1 MGWVRAVTKKK
12 KPQATELSQ
21 LKEEL
26 RRVSEKLESREGE
39 LAEALEQQTAT
50 SEILRVIASSP
61 TDIQPVRDAVV
72 ESAARLCDA
81 TDGLIARLDG
91 DVLIP
96 GVAKYGSMP
105 VPEARRLSYGTPV
118 GRAIIDRQTVHVHD

>member
-1 MGWVRAVTKKK
+1 MEWLRAIKKK
-12 KPQATELSQ
+12 ENPQATELSQ

-26 RRVSEKLESREGE
+26 RRVSEKLESREDE

-61 TDIQPVRDAVV
+61 TDIQPVLAAVV
-72 ESAARLCDA
+72 ESAARLCNA
-81 TDGLIARLDG
+81 TDGLIARVDG

-96 GVAKYGSMP
+96 GVAKYGSLAQCSLLP
-105 VPEARRLSYGTPV
+105 LYSVRFAYLPRRNSRRRFRG
-118 GRAIIDRQTVHVHD
+118 

>member
-1 MGWVRAVTKKK
+1 MGRLRAIKQKRN
-12 KPQATELSQ
+12 PQATELSQ
-21 LKEEL
+21 LKDKL
-26 RRVSEKLESREGE
+26 RHVSEKLESREGE

-61 TDIQPVRDAVV
+61 TDIKPVLDAVI
-72 ESAARLCDA
+72 ESAARLCNA
-81 TDGLIARLDG
+81 TDGLIARIEG
-91 DVLIP
+91 DVLRP

-118 GRAIIDRQTVHVHD
+118 GRAINLKGLRNLD